1 MLDASG
7 PQVVAI
13 GGGSVVASLPFERT
27 AESVGAARLAVEDVL
42 VDRGVLDR
50 DVVDAAV
57 LLVSELGTDALQ
69 HGRGPTFHVTVTL
82 ERTAVQVSVETPAQA
97 PVDAPGAA
105 TTGRPCSPVVPGRRS
120 GEVVAG
126 LAPHSRT
133 VVEMVA
139 DAWDV
144 RVTPASRTAWFR
156 LFR

>member
-1 MLDASG
+1 MLQAAG

-13 GGGSVVASLPFERT
+13 GGGSVVAALAFDRT
-27 AESVGAARLAVEDVL
+27 AESVGSARLAVEDVL
-42 VDRGVLDR
+42 ARSGVGDR

-69 HGRGPTFHVTVTL
+69 HGRGPLFHVTVTL
-82 ERTAVQVSVETPAQA
+82 DRTTVQVSVETPAALPRAAAA
-97 PVDAPGAA
+97 PARSCAAVGATA
-105 TTGRPCSPVVPGRRS
+105 SAEPVGA
-120 GEVVAG
+120 VASG

-139 DAWDV
+139 DTWDV
-144 RVTPASRTAWFR
+144 RATPSTRTAWFR